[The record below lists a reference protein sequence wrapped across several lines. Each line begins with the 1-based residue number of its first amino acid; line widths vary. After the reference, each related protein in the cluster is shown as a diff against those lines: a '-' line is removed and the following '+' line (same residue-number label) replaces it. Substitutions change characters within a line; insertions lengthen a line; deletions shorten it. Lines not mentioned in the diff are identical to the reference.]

1 MENRLSGEMLK
12 GGKMLNTSSLF
23 YSSVEHPTFVQR
35 IHPSKALE
43 ESVNAA
49 RREVCDWLRIYL
61 PRTLIELGHPE
72 AAVKPRFFIQGSAS
86 YGTLN
91 GPAWPDQQID
101 VDVGV
106 YLPLSGLRSTG
117 TPSQASSLF
126 FQAMER
132 ALRPLIAKRNWWLD
146 TTKTTCVRIVIHR
159 LAHIDLPLYA
169 IPDEEFVKL
178 SKAMRADAVGALEDV
193 LFESADLWE
202 NLPDDKVHLAHREYG
217 WIKSDA
223 RPVKKWF
230 QDAVTRYGAQLRRV
244 VRYAKALRDYMWPNG
259 DGPSSLL
266 LMTVIVELFQQLE
279 RRDDLALLHVI
290 TGLPS
295 RLREG
300 VRHPVDT
307 EESLTKRLG
316 AEGVQEAASRFAR
329 FAGELR
335 CALTGECTRTACG
348 VLVVE
353 LGPRFPNDPARVQ
366 RVHEAN
372 GTQPARVSAPMS
384 REERSARLSIAVGNL
399 VAPPKP
405 WSDG

>member
-1 MENRLSGEMLK
+1 
-12 GGKMLNTSSLF
+12 MLNTSSLF

-35 IHPSKALE
+35 IDPAKVLE

-49 RREVCDWLRIYL
+49 RREVCDWLRRAL
-61 PRTLIELGHPE
+61 PLTLIELGHSE
-72 AAVKPRFFIQGSAS
+72 AAVRPRFFIQGSAS
-86 YGTLN
+86 YGLLN
-91 GPAWPDQQID
+91 GPAWPGQQVD

-106 YLPLSGLRSTG
+106 YLPLSGLKTTG

-132 ALRPLIAKRNWWLD
+132 ALRPLIDKQGWRLD
-146 TTKTTCVRIVIHR
+146 TTKTTCVRVVIHR

-178 SKAMRADAVGALEDV
+178 SKAMRAVTDAVAGLEDV
-193 LFESADLWE
+193 LFESTDLWE
-202 NLPDDKVHLAHREYG
+202 NLPDDQVHLAHRERG

-230 QDAVTRYGAQLRRV
+230 LDAVARYGEQLRRV
-244 VRYAKALRDYMWPNG
+244 VRYAKALRDYLWPDG

-279 RRDDLALLHVI
+279 RRDDLALLQAV
-290 TGLPS
+290 TEMPA
-295 RLREG
+295 RLRKG
-300 VRHPVDT
+300 VRHPVDA
-307 EESLTKRLG
+307 EEWLTKRLG
-316 AEGVQEAASRFAR
+316 AEGVEETASRFAR
-329 FAGELR
+329 FAEALR
-335 CALTGECTRTACG
+335 CALTGECARSACG
-348 VLVVE
+348 VLVAE
-353 LGPRFPNDPARVQ
+353 FGPRFPSDPARVQ
-366 RVHEAN
+366 RVP
-372 GTQPARVSAPMS
+372 QPSAPVSVRVSAPVLS
-384 REERSARLSIAVGNL
+384 REERVARLSVAVGNL